1 MKIKDIIL
9 KENDDLFSNK
19 PRRPPTDIG
28 QLFNWAKIDPSNR
41 QPFLLVAKFGIRNQL
56 TLKKTLETLQ
66 YFDEADDE
74 ELEHFGIPTDQA
86 GQVFALKLFHAYE
99 EVCDAWN
106 TDPSGQTSTTASWE
120 NLDEED
126 NMFADR
132 RLITK
137 IQNHLNQWDAED
149 DDEYYEATEDMA
161 DTLGFEEIEADDDD
175 ISATD
180 QMFDLLELYQQ
191 NPDKAEQVLQAHLKK
206 KNISPSVVLG
216 QLAPRDDWRWHER
229 VANNDLPNG
238 LEEAEVA
245 EPPERPRKTTTQTKT
260 KPDVKFDPFQ
270 TKPDQPLAN
279 RPEEPKR
286 TDKPSDPTMRR
297 ASAAN
302 TRRATGS
309 VHASDQMRDMLS
321 RMRDIEIDPDLA
333 PYPVDE
339 PTLDI
344 STEVNTEN
352 LPAVAGEAL
361 QAAGVTSPEFHQ
373 VARLPGNMSRMIRQL
388 GKVLFGSMTNTP
400 TEDIY
405 MIGNLGGQGPNT
417 RQEVNAVANW
427 VRNHGDD
434 LGPGDID
441 FEAVMPGYSAQT
453 QQYVA
458 AGVRWL
464 LVKDFAGE
472 YIYAWPESDSK
483 TPSSQAQ
490 VGNEPKRLGEN
501 DLDMFGPDDQYSS
514 KARLGKRV
522 TNAFGRI
529 YDSTPD
535 ADDAL
540 NYLDNHGE
548 LYNYLMNKHKYDID
562 IIIDREPETV
572 LKDLALEVERIADEL
587 ESGI

>member
-9 KENDDLFSNK
+9 KENNDDLFSDK
-19 PRRPPTDIG
+19 PRTPPKNIG
-28 QLFNWAKIDPSNR
+28 QLFTWAQVDPTNR
-41 QPFLLVAKFGIRNQL
+41 KDFLIVAKFGIRNQL

-74 ELEHFGIPTDQA
+74 ELEHFGVNDDTA
-86 GQVFALKLFHAYE
+86 TKLFNAYE
-99 EVCDAWN
+99 NICDTWN
-106 TDPSGQTSTTASWE
+106 NDTTGETSTTDSWE
-120 NLDEED
+120 YLDENNSD
-126 NMFADR
+126 LFADR

-161 DTLGFEEIEADDDD
+161 DTLGFEEIEDDDGD
-175 ISATD
+175 DKSATD

-216 QLAPRDDWRWHER
+216 QLTPRDDWRWHER

-270 TKPDQPLAN
+270 PKPDQPLAN
-279 RPEEPKR
+279 HPEEPKGA
-286 TDKPSDPTMRR
+286 DKPADPTMRR
-297 ASAAN
+297 ATAAS

-309 VHASDQMRDMLS
+309 IHASDQMRDMLS

-333 PYPVDE
+333 PYPDDE

-344 STEVNTEN
+344 STQVNTEN

-373 VARLPGNMSRMIRQL
+373 VARLPGNMSQMIRQL
-388 GKVLFGSMTNTP
+388 GKVLFGSMTNTA

-441 FEAVMPGYSAQT
+441 FDRVMPGYAAQT

-490 VGNEPKRLGEN
+490 LDNAPKRLGEN
-501 DLDMFGPDDQYSS
+501 DDDVFGADDQYGM
-514 KARLGKRV
+514 KARLGRRIE
-522 TNAFGRI
+522 TAFGRI
-529 YDSTPD
+529 YDATPD
-535 ADDAL
+535 PDDAL
-540 NYLDNHGE
+540 DYLGDRGE
-548 LYNYLMNKHKYDID
+548 LYTYLYDKHNYELETVVAN
-562 IIIDREPETV
+562 EPETV
-572 LKDLALEVERIADEL
+572 LKKLAQELEDVADEL

>member
-28 QLFNWAKIDPSNR
+28 QLFNWAKMDPSNR

-86 GQVFALKLFHAYE
+86 GQVFALILFRAYE

-106 TDPSGQTSTTASWE
+106 TDPSGQTSTTDSWE
-120 NLDEED
+120 NLD
-126 NMFADR
+126 
-132 RLITK
+132 
-137 IQNHLNQWDAED
+137 
-149 DDEYYEATEDMA
+149 
-161 DTLGFEEIEADDDD
+161 
-175 ISATD
+175 
-180 QMFDLLELYQQ
+180 
-191 NPDKAEQVLQAHLKK
+191 
-206 KNISPSVVLG
+206 
-216 QLAPRDDWRWHER
+216 
-229 VANNDLPNG
+229 
-238 LEEAEVA
+238 EAEVA

-279 RPEEPKR
+279 PPEEPKR
-286 TDKPSDPTMRR
+286 TDKPADPTMRR

-388 GKVLFGSMTNTP
+388 GKVLFGSMTDTP

-490 VGNEPKRLGEN
+490 VGNAPKRLGEN
-501 DLDMFGPDDQYSS
+501 DLDMFGSEDQYSS